1 MSLWSQ
7 GAGNPPCPSPW
18 LERKPGPKRANKRTP
33 SWKKK
38 LSQGFQKCFTMW
50 RQGVHKEFPGLIQ
63 FWAVFSLIGLTV
75 LQLNKKWE
83 KKKNANHNLKWSL
96 ILYSCKRSYWKITVL
111 KAKWKIEE
119 LQDNCTDLLY
129 SIGLFSKHSWNLYTY
144 TCTTSIEN

>member
-1 MSLWSQ
+1 MEPGSRESTMPISLVREKAWSK
-7 GAGNPPCPSPW
+7 
-18 LERKPGPKRANKRTP
+18 E
-33 SWKKK
+33 SWQEDTILKKK
-38 LSQGFQKCFTMW
+38 LSQGFQKCLTMW

-63 FWAVFSLIGLTV
+63 FWAVFILIGLTV
-75 LQLNKKWE
+75 LQLNKKWK

-129 SIGLFSKHSWNLYTY
+129 SIGLFSKHSRNLYTY

>member
-1 MSLWSQ
+1 MEPGSRESTMPISLVREKAWSK
-7 GAGNPPCPSPW
+7 
-18 LERKPGPKRANKRTP
+18 E
-33 SWKKK
+33 SWQEDTILKKK

-75 LQLNKKWE
+75 LQLNKKWK